1 MSGLTVSGS
10 PRIGAMVRQSFTAM
24 TPAERTR
31 VTAMYGVIAGL
42 HLLGFFILFAFVVPS
57 HYKGLGIGVAILAY
71 TLGLRHAFDADHIS
85 AVDNTTRKVLGER
98 QGTGAPRP
106 FGFGFFFSLGHSSV
120 VVAIGFAIIVAER
133 SVFPAVSNSGSPLER
148 FGGFFGTIVS
158 ASFLFLIGL
167 LNLVILAGIVRVFTA
182 MRRGQYDE
190 AELERQL
197 GARGFFYRF
206 FGRWMKAISK
216 EWQLYPVGVLFGLGF
231 DTATE
236 VALLATTALL
246 ASGHTP
252 WYAIACLPVLFT
264 AGMTL
269 MDTTD
274 GLFMNLAYGWAFFNS
289 VRKVYYNLAITG
301 LSVAI
306 CLFIGGI
313 EVLSLLTHQIAG
325 PSRSHGLW
333 GFLSSFNLNTAGFV
347 IVAMFIVTWLAAM
360 LIWRYGHIEEKW
372 TARLQPGTPGGVVRE
387 PPAAEG
393 GEPLVIYSVC
403 NNPGGA

>member
-1 MSGLTVSGS
+1 MPSGQEGTMSGLTASGS
-10 PRIGAMVRQSFTAM
+10 PRIGAMVQQSFTAM
-24 TPAERTR
+24 SPAERTR
-31 VTAMYGVIAGL
+31 LTAMYGAIAGL

-98 QGTGAPRP
+98 QGTGEPRP

-133 SVFPAVSNSGSPLER
+133 TVFPAVSNSGSPLER

-197 GARGFFYRF
+197 EARGFFYRF
-206 FGRWMKAISK
+206 FGRWMKTISK

-252 WYAIACLPVLFT
+252 WYAIACLP
-264 AGMTL
+264 
-269 MDTTD
+269 
-274 GLFMNLAYGWAFFNS
+274 
-289 VRKVYYNLAITG
+289 
-301 LSVAI
+301 
-306 CLFIGGI
+306 
-313 EVLSLLTHQIAG
+313 
-325 PSRSHGLW
+325 
-333 GFLSSFNLNTAGFV
+333 
-347 IVAMFIVTWLAAM
+347 AAM
-360 LIWRYGHIEEKW
+360 LIWRYGQIEEKW
-372 TARLQPGTPGGVVRE
+372 TARLQPGTPGGMVRE